1 MLSTKGSAALQ
12 VNQIRAGAAL
22 SYVSMALSTV
32 ISLVY
37 TPIMLRQLGDS
48 EFGVYQAVLPIIS
61 YLNLLSFGLGS
72 AYVRYYSRFRA
83 AGDKK
88 GCAKLNGMFLITY
101 LILGA
106 LVLAIG
112 FGLSYCD
119 VVFGKKLTA
128 EEIDL
133 AQRLLRIMS
142 VNAAL
147 TFPISVFESHV
158 TINERYLFQKIVAM
172 GKQVLNP
179 LIMIP
184 LLLIGYRSV
193 TLTIV
198 SLIFTVLSGV
208 INITYCLT
216 RLKMPFAFRHYDFA
230 LLREMFGFTL
240 YVFIGIVVDNINWS
254 IDRQLLT
261 WFHGSAAVTVYVIA
275 SQLNNYFLLFGNAI
289 SNVMTPR
296 VHRLVAENAP
306 MRTLDALF
314 TKVGRLQFILLGGI
328 FLGFVAIG
336 QSFVVLWG
344 GGEQFR
350 IDYWTAL
357 LLVLALLLGCT
368 GCGEKQEPVTVTI
381 WHVYGGET
389 ESPLNDL
396 IDTFNETVGRA
407 QNIRVQVGSVT
418 NTNTIHEAV
427 LASAYGEPGATAL
440 PDMFVSYPK
449 TVLALPDADILVD
462 YRDYFSDAE
471 LDDFIPAFLAEG
483 EIGGHLTVLPVAKST
498 EILFVDKTLF
508 DRFAAATGA
517 TLDDLSTWEGLYRT
531 AEAYTA
537 WTDAQT
543 PDTPD
548 DGKVFFV
555 HDYHFNYFQVGVESL
570 GTDFFDGDQVAFGP
584 VFRRVWEPYA
594 RATLAGSVWLKSGYA
609 TEPLRTGD
617 AVASVASSASVLYY
631 ANTVTYPD
639 NTSEPVEIISLPCP
653 TFAGGEKLV
662 MQRGAGICTVRS
674 TPERERACMTFLKW
688 LTAPKR
694 NVDFVTRLG
703 YMPVSQTAFADEL
716 PSAVRTLDDPMY
728 VSLYQAYLDTQS
740 SYTFYTPPQRRD
752 YLELETR
759 FEEQVRL
766 QLTAGRV
773 LCEQQGGGAREALI
787 WSTLDQFEKNYVR

>member
-1 MLSTKGSAALQ
+1 MQ

-357 LLVLALLLGCT
+357 LLFFACLWTNIQTVGIEIQRAKNHAQIPFAGLSGRTGGQHRDLHPPVHEMAGPGRGHRHGGRHAGGQRVPDEPLLLQAHRPEHSRLLAAYQPSAAGHGAAHHRGGAAGGVRPSRHLLAADPAGT
-368 GCGEKQEPVTVTI
+368 VVCGGVRRQYV
-381 WHVYGGET
+381 
-389 ESPLNDL
+389 
-396 IDTFNETVGRA
+396 
-407 QNIRVQVGSVT
+407 
-418 NTNTIHEAV
+418 AV
-427 LASAYGEPGATAL
+427 
-440 PDMFVSYPK
+440 
-449 TVLALPDADILVD
+449 
-462 YRDYFSDAE
+462 R
-471 LDDFIPAFLAEG
+471 
-483 EIGGHLTVLPVAKST
+483 H
-498 EILFVDKTLF
+498 
-508 DRFAAATGA
+508 
-517 TLDDLSTWEGLYRT
+517 
-531 AEAYTA
+531 
-537 WTDAQT
+537 
-543 PDTPD
+543 
-548 DGKVFFV
+548 
-555 HDYHFNYFQVGVESL
+555 
-570 GTDFFDGDQVAFGP
+570 
-584 VFRRVWEPYA
+584 
-594 RATLAGSVWLKSGYA
+594 
-609 TEPLRTGD
+609 EPL
-617 AVASVASSASVLYY
+617 
-631 ANTVTYPD
+631 
-639 NTSEPVEIISLPCP
+639 
-653 TFAGGEKLV
+653 
-662 MQRGAGICTVRS
+662 
-674 TPERERACMTFLKW
+674 
-688 LTAPKR
+688 
-694 NVDFVTRLG
+694 
-703 YMPVSQTAFADEL
+703 
-716 PSAVRTLDDPMY
+716 
-728 VSLYQAYLDTQS
+728 
-740 SYTFYTPPQRRD
+740 
-752 YLELETR
+752 
-759 FEEQVRL
+759 
-766 QLTAGRV
+766 
-773 LCEQQGGGAREALI
+773 
-787 WSTLDQFEKNYVR
+787 

>member
-112 FGLSYCD
+112 FLLAGHGD
-119 VVFGKKLTA
+119 IIFGKKLTPD
-128 EEIDL
+128 EIAL
-133 AQRLLRIMS
+133 GEKLLRIMT

-147 TFPISVFESHV
+147 AFPISVFESHV

-357 LLVLALLLGCT
+357 LLFFACLWTNIQTVGIEIQRAKNMHKYRSLVYLGVLVGNIVISIPLCMKWQGLGAAIGTAIATGAGMLIMNRYYRYRVGLDIPRFWLRIRHLVPAMLLPGLAAILAAVLLRPTGYGQIALVLC
-368 GCGEKQEPVTVTI
+368 VFVA
-381 WHVYGGET
+381 VYGG
-389 ESPLNDL
+389 SMWL
-396 IDTFNETVGRA
+396 FG
-407 QNIRVQVGSVT
+407 
-418 NTNTIHEAV
+418 
-427 LASAYGEPGATAL
+427 
-440 PDMFVSYPK
+440 
-449 TVLALPDADILVD
+449 
-462 YRDYFSDAE
+462 
-471 LDDFIPAFLAEG
+471 LD
-483 EIGGHLTVLPVAKST
+483 K
-498 EILFVDKTLF
+498 
-508 DRFAAATGA
+508 
-517 TLDDLSTWEGLYRT
+517 Y
-531 AEAYTA
+531 
-537 WTDAQT
+537 
-543 PDTPD
+543 
-548 DGKVFFV
+548 
-555 HDYHFNYFQVGVESL
+555 
-570 GTDFFDGDQVAFGP
+570 
-584 VFRRVWEPYA
+584 
-594 RATLAGSVWLKSGYA
+594 
-609 TEPLRTGD
+609 
-617 AVASVASSASVLYY
+617 
-631 ANTVTYPD
+631 
-639 NTSEPVEIISLPCP
+639 
-653 TFAGGEKLV
+653 
-662 MQRGAGICTVRS
+662 
-674 TPERERACMTFLKW
+674 ERELFSSPVQKILRRLK
-688 LTAPKR
+688 R
-694 NVDFVTRLG
+694 
-703 YMPVSQTAFADEL
+703 
-716 PSAVRTLDDPMY
+716 
-728 VSLYQAYLDTQS
+728 
-740 SYTFYTPPQRRD
+740 
-752 YLELETR
+752 
-759 FEEQVRL
+759 
-766 QLTAGRV
+766 
-773 LCEQQGGGAREALI
+773 
-787 WSTLDQFEKNYVR
+787 

>member
-357 LLVLALLLGCT
+357 LLFFACLWTNIQTVGIEIQRAKNMHKYRSLVYLGVLVGNIVISIPLCMKWQGLGAAIGTAVATLVGNVFLMNRYYYKHIGLNIPGFWRHISHLLPAMVLPTTVAVLLAVSFSRLYLGVHTPLDVGVSFAVAGVMVLALYPLIRQASRRPRLMAGLLAGMLLAGTAYLVFAYVHPFPADVDPANLTSGRENGWKLLGA
-368 GCGEKQEPVTVTI
+368 
-381 WHVYGGET
+381 
-389 ESPLNDL
+389 
-396 IDTFNETVGRA
+396 TVGFGISWWLDRRYIRFDTRA
-407 QNIRVQVGSVT
+407 VWWVQLLKV
-418 NTNTIHEAV
+418 V
-427 LASAYGEPGATAL
+427 LG
-440 PDMFVSYPK
+440 
-449 TVLALPDADILVD
+449 LALLMGIRAGLKAPL
-462 YRDYFSDAE
+462 
-471 LDDFIPAFLAEG
+471 LALLHSPG
-483 EIGGHLTVLPVAKST
+483 VAGAVRYGIMVL
-498 EILFVDKTLF
+498 
-508 DRFAAATGA
+508 
-517 TLDDLSTWEGLYRT
+517 
-531 AEAYTA
+531 
-537 WTDAQT
+537 
-543 PDTPD
+543 
-548 DGKVFFV
+548 
-555 HDYHFNYFQVGVESL
+555 
-570 GTDFFDGDQVAFGP
+570 
-584 VFRRVWEPYA
+584 
-594 RATLAGSVWLKSGYA
+594 
-609 TEPLRTGD
+609 
-617 AVASVASSASVLYY
+617 
-631 ANTVTYPD
+631 
-639 NTSEPVEIISLPCP
+639 
-653 TFAGGEKLV
+653 FAGALWPAAF
-662 MQRGAGICTVRS
+662 R
-674 TPERERACMTFLKW
+674 
-688 LTAPKR
+688 
-694 NVDFVTRLG
+694 
-703 YMPVSQTAFADEL
+703 YMA
-716 PSAVRTLDDPMY
+716 RW
-728 VSLYQAYLDTQS
+728 
-740 SYTFYTPPQRRD
+740 
-752 YLELETR
+752 
-759 FEEQVRL
+759 
-766 QLTAGRV
+766 GRK
-773 LCEQQGGGAREALI
+773 A
-787 WSTLDQFEKNYVR
+787 